1 MPETTKLRVAARRCF
16 GNTNEIEFRKNDDY
30 DRDYHSSQRTQ
41 KSRINEIS
49 FDYSSTGIIDKKK
62 SSRNGQTAHWSLI
75 NCDFVVKDK
84 DETENMIFTFYR
96 DEDGSVTINY
106 LKNNFNVETKHAFEG
121 NMFKIRFHI
130 NGNAM
135 YKWFAIEYNNFI
147 NQQET
152 DVEYTMLHVLAQKI
166 RTKVIRIFQELE
178 NEQQK

>member
-1 MPETTKLRVAARRCF
+1 
-16 GNTNEIEFRKNDDY
+16 DY
-30 DRDYHSSQRTQ
+30 DRDYHSSKRTQ

-49 FDYSSTGIIDKKK
+49 FDYSQYSSTGIIDKKNHLDK
-62 SSRNGQTAHWSLI
+62 TFSFYDKIILTAHWSLI
-75 NCDFVVKDK
+75 NCDFIVKDK

-121 NMFKIRFHI
+121 NMFNIRFNI

-152 DVEYTMLHVLAQKI
+152 DVEYTILHVLAQKI
-166 RTKVIRIFQELE
+166 RT
-178 NEQQK
+178 